1 MVTYI
6 SLKCKAQKNP
16 GVLSHQMVETLYLH
30 NPLNFTT
37 LYVVLFVSPF
47 LMTNYLNTLL
57 ICIAVLGGTY
67 FLSQREVTIK
77 DASSNPTQAG
87 VVMNS
92 ISVQGDG
99 KVFAQPDVFILGISI
114 SSVASTTAEAQEQTK
129 TDAETITALAK
140 SAGVAEKDIQ
150 TTEMSIYPE
159 YDYSTNTQ
167 KIKGFR
173 ATHGLTLKIRD
184 LKQVDTL
191 IPQVTFSN
199 NVQISSMSYD
209 IDDKTDLYSEARKLG
224 FAKAKQKAEELAS
237 LAGISLDKPLSI
249 SDQISYMPPY
259 PMPMQAN
266 VYREEIAMDSVGS
279 SPTIN
284 PGQLELSVTVNV
296 VYGVK

>member
-1 MVTYI
+1 M
-6 SLKCKAQKNP
+6 
-16 GVLSHQMVETLYLH
+16 H
-30 NPLNFTT
+30 NPLYFTT
-37 LYVVLFVSPF
+37 LYVVLSLSPF
-47 LMTNYLNTLL
+47 LMNNFVNTLL
-57 ICIAVLGGTY
+57 ICIAVLGGAF

-99 KVFAQPDVFILGISI
+99 KVFAQPDVFLLGISI
-114 SSVASTTAEAQEQTK
+114 SSVADSTAQAQEATK
-129 TDAETITALAK
+129 KDALTITDLAK
-140 SAGVAEKDIQ
+140 SAGVDEKDIQ

-167 KIKGFR
+167 KIKGYR

-209 IDDKTDLYSEARKLG
+209 IDDKTELYSEARKLW

-266 VYREEIAMDSVGS
+266 MFKAEIAMDSVGGG

>member
-1 MVTYI
+1 M
-6 SLKCKAQKNP
+6 N
-16 GVLSHQMVETLYLH
+16 
-30 NPLNFTT
+30 NF
-37 LYVVLFVSPF
+37 F
-47 LMTNYLNTLL
+47 NTLL
-57 ICIAVLGGTY
+57 ICIAVLGGA
-67 FLSQREVTIK
+67 FFISQREVTIK

-114 SSVASTTAEAQEQTK
+114 SSIASTTAQAQADTK
-129 TDAETITALAK
+129 KDATAIIELAK
-140 SAGVAEKDIQ
+140 SAGVDEKDIQ

-167 KIKGFR
+167 KINGYR

-191 IPQVTFSN
+191 IPQITFSN

-224 FAKAKQKAEELAS
+224 FAKAKQKAEELAQ

-249 SDQISYMPPY
+249 SDQINYMPPY

-266 VYREEIAMDSVGS
+266 VYKAEIAMDGAGGGAA
-279 SPTIN
+279 IN
-284 PGQLELSVTVNV
+284 PGQLELTVTVNV